1 MSSEGHTFNDS
12 GDENVGDIDSDAENT
27 EPQSK
32 AMKRLDKSEQGLGQ
46 ISSSK
51 NGAGEKS
58 DKQENDS
65 EPKSASQDGEDKR
78 HRDNQPEGDVT
89 KDELFTEQSTDQ
101 KIAQLLSTIEL
112 LKKENIDLK
121 QSVDAAE
128 KKLSQ
133 EIEIITNDMKKVID
147 DKVEAVSKSADAE
160 DVIRMQKID
169 IEEMTRTISY
179 FEESIRQAKQ
189 QPGKLDK
196 KIKEQK
202 ENEKKQIKELHDS
215 QSKIRSLECSKKQL
229 LDEVTSLKTSNN
241 DLVKTN
247 DSLRQKLTRINDE
260 KDALRKRLK
269 ISEED
274 RVGLTLRLS
283 KIAGANLAFQN
294 PNIADLGDPNRP
306 TKLAEIFSELYDNQW
321 TDAFEQIDLE
331 DDQERIKRLFDI
343 LKNLDGHCLDVCWDY
358 DAAVKDSLTNLTVT
372 SKIKEL
378 KPERSK
384 EAENTGSPSQNGVQ
398 IPSEKDTTLPLEEE
412 SEEEMTGNVGL
423 CYTYMWHKKET
434 EDIGGRCKM
443 IKYKNDIAVKCI
455 SPKSMTGSEC
465 TGHVPAEGNNEEKA
479 EKGAEENEGGEEE
492 EEDEGKGDKTEEKI
506 ESGSFKQA
514 APDVTKDKQELKDDT
529 DCKKE
534 ANSKLANKNDYSAE
548 FKSNFNAKT
557 EGNER
562 NGDKSQHDVEPKKE
576 KQTKEDEHKEN
587 VIYLK
592 FDFDTLTT
600 SHKQTISEIRRIVHA
615 QLKDEVVKAISQAVL
630 EEMELPR
637 KTGVVSYVEEC
648 AKICWLARLHDPPVH
663 IEFEEIDNDSPFN
676 AEMYKAYTKTG
687 KRLDYVVWPPVFLHK
702 NGPMLSKGVAQGK

>member
-51 NGAGEKS
+51 NGAGENVENVGDNGPAVATTKTQPIEIKS

-343 LKNLDGHCLDVCWDY
+343 LK
-358 DAAVKDSLTNLTVT
+358 
-372 SKIKEL
+372 
-378 KPERSK
+378 
-384 EAENTGSPSQNGVQ
+384 
-398 IPSEKDTTLPLEEE
+398 
-412 SEEEMTGNVGL
+412 
-423 CYTYMWHKKET
+423 
-434 EDIGGRCKM
+434 DIGGRCKM

>member
-1 MSSEGHTFNDS
+1 MLDDVVWNMKYQKEGDGGGKRKCWMMRYGICVNCRRETEMLVNVEKDKIVGWITMVSHR
-12 GDENVGDIDSDAENT
+12 DENVGDIDSDAENT

-147 DKVEAVSKSADAE
+147 DKVEAV
-160 DVIRMQKID
+160 RQKID

-274 RVGLTLRLS
+274 R
-283 KIAGANLAFQN
+283 
-294 PNIADLGDPNRP
+294 
-306 TKLAEIFSELYDNQW
+306 
-321 TDAFEQIDLE
+321 
-331 DDQERIKRLFDI
+331 
-343 LKNLDGHCLDVCWDY
+343 NLDGHCLDVCWDY

-412 SEEEMTGNVGL
+412 SEEEMTGN
-423 CYTYMWHKKET
+423 
-434 EDIGGRCKM
+434 DIGGRCKM

-615 QLKDEVVKAISQAVL
+615 QLKDEVVK
-630 EEMELPR
+630 R
-637 KTGVVSYVEEC
+637 T
-648 AKICWLARLHDPPVH
+648 D
-663 IEFEEIDNDSPFN
+663 
-676 AEMYKAYTKTG
+676 
-687 KRLDYVVWPPVFLHK
+687 
-702 NGPMLSKGVAQGK
+702 